1 MIFYAQL
8 NICVRGKCVKTS
20 SEEEEEEEAKLKKA
34 AAAVVERA

>member
-8 NICVRGKCVKTS
+8 KICVRGKCVKTS
-20 SEEEEEEEAKLKKA
+20 SEEEEAKLKKA